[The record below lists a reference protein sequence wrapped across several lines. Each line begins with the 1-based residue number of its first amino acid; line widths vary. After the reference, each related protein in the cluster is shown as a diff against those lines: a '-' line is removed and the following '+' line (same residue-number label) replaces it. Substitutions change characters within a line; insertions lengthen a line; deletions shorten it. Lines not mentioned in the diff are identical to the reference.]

1 MTIEEVKEHFK
12 DAVMV
17 RDLYGDEFDYTKISR
32 DEHFIDKCIW
42 VDCVDW
48 ANMKL
53 YNNDTK
59 ELAEILTT
67 KQTPTKPKIDPILT
81 MEEIKVGDSVINV
94 GKSIEFVVD
103 SVYGSKLYDSN
114 GYWSFIE
121 DCELKTKQAPT
132 KPKHYQTN
140 TIDVIDFC
148 SAYNL
153 NFNRGNV
160 VKYVCRAGRKDN
172 ELEDLEKALD
182 YIKREIQTIKNK

>member
-1 MTIEEVKEHFK
+1 MTIEEV
-12 DAVMV
+12 
-17 RDLYGDEFDYTKISR
+17 
-32 DEHFIDKCIW
+32 
-42 VDCVDW
+42 
-48 ANMKL
+48 
-53 YNNDTK
+53 
-59 ELAEILTT
+59 
-67 KQTPTKPKIDPILT
+67 
-81 MEEIKVGDSVINV
+81 KVGDSVINV
-94 GKSIEFVVD
+94 GLSMEFIVD
-103 SVYGSKLYDSN
+103 SVDGDKLYDSD
-114 GYWSFIE
+114 GYWSLIE
-121 DCELKTKQAPT
+121 DCELKPKQAPT

>member
-12 DAVMV
+12 DAVMI
-17 RDLYGDEFDYTKISR
+17 RDVYGDEFDYTKISR
-32 DEHFIDKCIW
+32 AENFYCEHIW
-42 VDCVDW
+42 VDCVDGLE
-48 ANMKL
+48 MML

-59 ELAEILTT
+59 QLAEILTT
-67 KQTPTKPKIDPILT
+67 K
-81 MEEIKVGDSVINV
+81 
-94 GKSIEFVVD
+94 
-103 SVYGSKLYDSN
+103 
-114 GYWSFIE
+114 
-121 DCELKTKQAPT
+121 KTKPT

>member
-1 MTIEEVKEHFK
+1 MNK
-12 DAVMV
+12 
-17 RDLYGDEFDYTKISR
+17 
-32 DEHFIDKCIW
+32 
-42 VDCVDW
+42 
-48 ANMKL
+48 
-53 YNNDTK
+53 
-59 ELAEILTT
+59 
-67 KQTPTKPKIDPILT
+67 
-81 MEEIKVGDSVINV
+81 
-94 GKSIEFVVD
+94 
-103 SVYGSKLYDSN
+103 
-114 GYWSFIE
+114 
-121 DCELKTKQAPT
+121 